1 MKQRPIGQYRRSKAQ
16 YATEG
21 IHPMPNAEQKI
32 TQYLQEAHAS
42 ETGLVRDLEAQIAMT
57 PDGRYR
63 KGLEQHLKETHTHAE
78 RLEKRI
84 GELGQGGNPVLAGL
98 GAVESLSAQWLA
110 LAKAPFD
117 LLRGSGGEEKVLK
130 NAKES
135 AAAEA
140 LEIATYTAIE
150 RLAREAGDQE
160 TARLAASIREDE
172 QRMLDLV
179 LAEIPSLAEAVAKA
193 DINGRSSYR
202 LGDTGAG
209 QSVREI
215 GRQAQEAAT
224 GAARRT
230 ARAATPKRS
239 ETPRRAS
246 SRSAP
251 KRASSRSKPAAQG
264 AAASSAPAAKRS
276 TGTRRS
282 TGAKRSTAAT
292 GNRSAKRATPA
303 RRTTR
308 AQEPAAATPPADL
321 PISGYESLTAE
332 EAVGR
337 LRQLSQ
343 AELARLR
350 DYERGAE
357 SRQTILERI
366 DALVEDEPWTGY
378 DAQTVEEIRTALAGA
393 DEDRRKAVREY
404 ERRHKER
411 AGVIDATEQQ
421 QPANA

>member
-1 MKQRPIGQYRRSKAQ
+1 LGSTYEARHN
-16 YATEG
+16 YAIEG

-32 TQYLQEAHAS
+32 TQYLEEAHAT
-42 ETGLVRDLEAQIAMT
+42 EMGLVRDLQAQIGIT
-57 PDGRYR
+57 PGGSYR
-63 KGLEQHLKETHTHAE
+63 KGLEKHLDETRSHAE

-84 GELGQGGNPVLAGL
+84 GELGHGGNPVLAGL

-117 LLRGSGGEEKVLK
+117 MLRGSGGEEKVLK

-150 RLAREAGDQE
+150 RLADQTGDKE
-160 TARLAASIREDE
+160 TARLAASIRQDE
-172 QRMLDLV
+172 QRMLDFV
-179 LAEIPSLAEAVAKA
+179 LGEIPALTEAVAKA

-202 LGDTGAG
+202 LTDTGAG

-230 ARAATPKRS
+230 ARAASPKRS
-239 ETPRRAS
+239 ETPKPAGTS
-246 SRSAP
+246 SRSTA
-251 KRASSRSKPAAQG
+251 KRTSSRS
-264 AAASSAPAAKRS
+264 SSAQRPASGAKRS
-276 TGTRRS
+276 TGSRGS

-303 RRTTR
+303 PRTPP
-308 AQEPAAATPPADL
+308 AQAPAATTPPADL
-321 PISGYESLTAE
+321 PITGYETLTAE
-332 EAVGR
+332 DIVTR

-343 AELARLR
+343 AELVRLR
-350 DYERGAE
+350 AYERGADA
-357 SRQTILERI
+357 RQTVLERI
-366 DALVEDEPWTGY
+366 DTLVEDEPWTGY
-378 DAQTVEEIRTALAGA
+378 DAQNVEQISTALASA

-411 AGVIDATEQQ
+411 AGVIDATERE
-421 QPANA
+421 PANA

>member
-1 MKQRPIGQYRRSKAQ
+1 VGRRSGSTDEARHN
-16 YATEG
+16 YAIEG

-32 TQYLQEAHAS
+32 TQYLEEAHAT
-42 ETGLVRDLEAQIAMT
+42 ETGLVRDLQAQIAIT
-57 PDGRYR
+57 PGGSYR
-63 KGLEQHLKETHTHAE
+63 KGLEKHLDETRSHAE

-84 GELGQGGNPVLAGL
+84 GELGHGGNPVLAGL

-117 LLRGSGGEEKVLK
+117 MLRGSGGEEKVLK

-150 RLAREAGDQE
+150 RLAVQTGDQE
-160 TARLAASIREDE
+160 TARLAASIRQDE
-172 QRMLDLV
+172 QRMLDFV
-179 LAEIPSLAEAVAKA
+179 LGEIPALTEAVAKA

-202 LGDTGAG
+202 LTDTGAG

-230 ARAATPKRS
+230 ARAASPKRAETPKS
-239 ETPRRAS
+239 AET
-246 SRSAP
+246 P
-251 KRASSRSKPAAQG
+251 KRASSRSTAKRTSSRS
-264 AAASSAPAAKRS
+264 SSAQRPASTAKRS
-276 TGTRRS
+276 TGSRGT
-282 TGAKRSTAAT
+282 TGARRSTAAT
-292 GNRSAKRATPA
+292 GNRAAKRATPA
-303 RRTTR
+303 PRTTP
-308 AQEPAAATPPADL
+308 AQAPAATTPPADL
-321 PISGYESLTAE
+321 PITGYETLNVEDIVT
-332 EAVGR
+332 R

-350 DYERGAE
+350 TYERGADA
-357 SRQTILERI
+357 RQTVLERI
-366 DALVEDEPWTGY
+366 DTLVEDEPWTGY
-378 DAQTVEEIRTALAGA
+378 DAQNVEEIRTALASA

-411 AGVIDATEQQ
+411 AGVIDATER